1 MLAFVDL
8 FAGATGQGCYPFF
21 ATGTASFSAL
31 LLLICLHS
39 PDKLEKREIEMKPNQ
54 AYETVTRAQPKAE
67 VHTKPCPAYEVVA
80 HAHH

>member
-1 MLAFVDL
+1 MRVVTNFLQLVQHHFQL
-8 FAGATGQGCYPFF
+8 CCF
-21 ATGTASFSAL
+21 L
-31 LLLICLHS
+31 CLHS

-80 HAHH
+80 HVHH